1 MGRNGTTRGDTG
13 SGTRRGRRIRKPLIV
28 CAVASVFLA
37 GLGSRPAGVTFA
49 SSSHA
54 SAPRVRIV
62 VAENFWG
69 SIVQQEAGSHA
80 TVTSIITNPNTDP
93 HAYEP
98 TTTDARLMAQAQ
110 YVVFNGAGYDPWV
123 QKLLAANPVNHRA
136 ELNVSSLI
144 GKKVGD
150 NPHMWYSPG
159 YVTRVANQ
167 VTADLKRLDPRDAS
181 SYTQLHNRFVHTAL
195 KGYFGEINLIA
206 RKYHGVS
213 VGATES
219 IFVYLAS
226 ALHLN
231 LITPPGFMKA
241 LSEGTGPTAQDR
253 ATFDDQI
260 THKKIKV
267 FVFNIQ
273 NSTPDTTA
281 LESKARAEHIPV
293 VAITE
298 TLQPASA
305 SFQVW
310 QTRQLTALA
319 SALAKATGH

>member
-1 MGRNGTTRGDTG
+1 MACV
-13 SGTRRGRRIRKPLIV
+13 I
-28 CAVASVFLA
+28 AFMFLA
-37 GLGSRPAGVTFA
+37 GMGSRPAGVTFA

-98 TTTDARLMAQAQ
+98 TTNDARLMAQAQ
-110 YVVFNGAGYDPWV
+110 YVVFNGAGYDAWV
-123 QKLLAANPVNHRA
+123 QKLLAANPVNHRI
-136 ELNVSSLI
+136 ELNVGSFI
-144 GKKVGD
+144 RKKVGD
-150 NPHMWYSPG
+150 NPHMWYNPS

-195 KGYFGEINLIA
+195 KGYFGEISLIS
-206 RKYHGVS
+206 RKYHGVP

-231 LITPPGFMKA
+231 SHYTPG
-241 LSEGTGPTAQDR
+241 LYEGA
-253 ATFDDQI
+253 F
-260 THKKIKV
+260 
-267 FVFNIQ
+267 
-273 NSTPDTTA
+273 
-281 LESKARAEHIPV
+281 
-293 VAITE
+293 
-298 TLQPASA
+298 
-305 SFQVW
+305 
-310 QTRQLTALA
+310 
-319 SALAKATGH
+319 